1 MNTMKLKELKQ
12 LVNTNEEF
20 SIPTAAEEREWV
32 RSGEISKLVNHSYHR
47 IVKILDNNEYD
58 KWREE
63 DIISDLIILLY
74 EYAANFSY
82 QHPSYKTWIELKL
95 LRNYNLKS
103 VVEENLNVYKEVF
116 VDKKY
121 DEMMN
126 RFMNSDELERYINEV
141 KLTDREIKVL
151 IHRFIYDHTLIETGN
166 IIGATR
172 ERIRQIE
179 AKALRKIRY
188 KTIPYIYAEKARIR
202 KILETRQKYEYES
215 LKRIEKIR
223 HLKSIEFNLR
233 SAISSVELEFE
244 GEYQIWNHE
253 VLCRHINS
261 IFRKLF
267 IDFEGIIFNPT
278 PRKEINPG
286 CIILVF
292 NMNNNGCKL
301 NEKNIYQAVYSGSR
315 TQDSYL
321 ILDHFKMDDYD
332 QYSRTFR
339 EVFSEYFAI
348 GNISLEKILKA
359 IYDRDDIEYTITE
372 ELIDGKQE
380 YTIKIYK
387 VKKG

>member
-1 MNTMKLKELKQ
+1 MNLKELKQ
-12 LVNTNEEF
+12 LVDTNEEF

-74 EYAANFSY
+74 KYAANFSY

-126 RFMNSDELERYINEV
+126 RFMNYDELERYIKEV

-151 IHRFIYDHTLIETGN
+151 NYRFIYDHTPIETGN
-166 IIGATR
+166 RFSISR
-172 ERIRQIE
+172 QRIHQIE
-179 AKALRKIRY
+179 AKALRKIRR
-188 KTIPYIYAEKARIR
+188 KANQYIHAEEARIR
-202 KILETRQKYEYES
+202 KILEARQKYEYES

-233 SAISSVELEFE
+233 SAISSAELEFE

-267 IDFEGIIFNPT
+267 IDFEGIIFNPS

-292 NMNNNGCKL
+292 NMNNGCKL
-301 NEKNIYQAVYSGSR
+301 NGKNIYQAIYGGYR

-321 ILDHFKMDDYD
+321 ILDHFNMDDYN

-339 EVFSEYFAI
+339 EIFTEYFAI

-359 IYDRDDIEYTITE
+359 IYKRDDIEYTITE
-372 ELIDGKQE
+372 ELFDGKRE

>member
-1 MNTMKLKELKQ
+1 MNAMNLKELKQ
-12 LVNTNEEF
+12 LVDTNEEF

-47 IVKILDNNEYD
+47 IVKILNDNEYD

-74 EYAANFSY
+74 EYAEKYSGNA
-82 QHPSYKTWIELKL
+82 QCYKSWIESKLIGNYKLKA
-95 LRNYNLKS
+95 
-103 VVEENLNVYKEVF
+103 VTEENLNAYKETL
-116 VDKKY
+116 VDEKYEEMLDNSVVRVTLEGYIKKA
-121 DEMMN
+121 N
-126 RFMNSDELERYINEV
+126 LVERE
-141 KLTDREIKVL
+141 KAVL
-151 IHRFIYDHTLIETGN
+151 YHRFYDNYTFEEVGE
-166 IIGATR
+166 IIGVTR

-188 KTIPYIYAEKARIR
+188 KTKPYIYAEEARIR
-202 KILETRQKYEYES
+202 KILEARQNYEYEYS
-215 LKRIEKIR
+215 KIIEKIQHR
-223 HLKSIEFNLR
+223 NFIEFDLR
-233 SAISSVELEFE
+233 AAISSAELEFE

-292 NMNNNGCKL
+292 NMNNNIRKL
-301 NEKNIYQAVYSGSR
+301 NGKNIYQAVYGGSR

-339 EVFSEYFAI
+339 EVFTEYFAI

-372 ELIDGKQE
+372 ELIDDKQE

>member
-1 MNTMKLKELKQ
+1 MKLKELKQ

-20 SIPTAAEEREWV
+20 SIPTAEQERKWV
-32 RSGEISKLVNHSYHR
+32 ISGEISKLVNHSYHR

-82 QHPSYKTWIELKL
+82 QLPSYKTWIELKL

-103 VVEENLNVYKEVF
+103 VVEENLNAYKEVF

-121 DEMMN
+121 DGMMN
-126 RFMNSDELERYINEV
+126 RFMNYDELERYIKEV

-151 IHRFIYDHTLIETGN
+151 IHRFIYGHTPIETGN
-166 IIGATR
+166 IFGITSQ
-172 ERIRQIE
+172 RIQQIE
-179 AKALRKIRY
+179 AKALRKIRRKANQY
-188 KTIPYIYAEKARIR
+188 RHSEEARIR
-202 KILETRQKYEYES
+202 KILEARQKYEYES
-215 LKRIEKIR
+215 SKKIEKIR

-233 SAISSVELEFE
+233 SAISSAELEFE

-267 IDFEGIIFNPT
+267 IDFEVTMFNPY
-278 PRKEINPG
+278 PKKEINPG
-286 CIILVF
+286 SIVLVF
-292 NMNNNGCKL
+292 NSFNINL
-301 NEKNIYQAVYSGSR
+301 NLKNRNDIYQAVNRYCYDVSR
-315 TQDSYL
+315 TSDSYL
-321 ILDHFKMDDYD
+321 ILDHFKMDYD
-332 QYSRTFR
+332 QFLDLGIINKVITH
-339 EVFSEYFAI
+339 YFTIA
-348 GNISLEKILKA
+348 NISLE
-359 IYDRDDIEYTITE
+359 TE
-372 ELIDGKQE
+372 ELFDGKRE